1 MVEDGKK
8 MVGCWGMVDEWRRWW
23 GCPWVLSSVI
33 VWYIWPC
40 VKGRVM

>member
-1 MVEDGKK
+1 MEGKWLGAGG
-8 MVGCWGMVDEWRRWW
+8 MGDDERGGCL
-23 GCPWVLSSVI
+23 WVLASVI